1 MVIWIFLASLQP
13 SKLLNAHFVVLSVFA
28 GVTPLDG
35 AATCSFVIYAA
46 NRVELELPAAVPA
59 EVWVV
64 FAQCTVVVGVV
75 EVGVAVVTLA
85 SALGQPVHSHSHRD
99 LGRYSKIDMPF
110 LFNHDY

>member
-1 MVIWIFLASLQP
+1 M
-13 SKLLNAHFVVLSVFA
+13 VLSVFA

-46 NRVELELPAAVPA
+46 NRVELEFPAAVLA

-64 FAQCTVVVGVV
+64 LAQCTVAVGMAEVGVGVV
-75 EVGVAVVTLA
+75 ILA

-99 LGRYSKIDMPF
+99 LGRYSKIDTPF
-110 LFNHDY
+110 LFHHGY